1 LQHFLL
7 FFLEELLFSWKNYYF
22 PVVVVVVVEFVEAV
36 PGQLVSPSFVP
47 YASS

>member
-1 LQHFLL
+1 LQRFLL
-7 FFLEELLFSWKNYYF
+7 FFWKNYYF
-22 PVVVVVVVEFVEAV
+22 PVVVVVVVVEFVEAV